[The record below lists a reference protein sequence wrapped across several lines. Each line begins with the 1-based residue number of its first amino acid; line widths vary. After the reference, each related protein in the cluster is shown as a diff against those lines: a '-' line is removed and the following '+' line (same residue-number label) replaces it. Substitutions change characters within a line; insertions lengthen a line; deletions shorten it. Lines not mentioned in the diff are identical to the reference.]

1 MTYVLECKG
10 LEKRFGDF
18 LAIQGIDLS
27 VRSGEFV
34 GIIGANGAGKTTL
47 LNIVSGYLTPSAGQ
61 ILFKGEDVTGVPPR
75 ILVRRGIAR
84 SFQIPQLFPRSTVI
98 ENMMIARSLLAESQS
113 SLMKRFDD
121 DRLARSAMEIIDS
134 YGLGQFAHAAV
145 GKVPQG
151 VRKLLDIAMAA
162 CAKPTLVLLDEPTS
176 GVSSEEKNA
185 LMGQLAYRFKSVSTT
200 VIFIEHDMEIV
211 RTYASRVIA
220 LYDGKVIANGPAEK
234 VFSEEQ
240 VISLITGRP
249 ATSVKE
255 LSHAPA

>member
-1 MTYVLECKG
+1 MSYVLECKG
-10 LEKRFGDF
+10 VQKKFGEL
-18 LAIQGIDLS
+18 LATQGIDLG
-27 VRSGEFV
+27 VRSGEFIGV
-34 GIIGANGAGKTTL
+34 IGANGAGKTTL

-61 ILFKGEDVTGVPPR
+61 VFFQGEDVTGVPPR

-84 SFQIPQLFPRSTVI
+84 SFQIPQLFPRSTVV
-98 ENMMIARSLLAESQS
+98 ENMMMALSLLAEPQS

-121 DRLARSAMEIIDS
+121 DRLADAAMNIIAS

-151 VRKLLDIAMAA
+151 VRKLLDIAMAT
-162 CAKPTLVLLDEPTS
+162 CAYPTLVLLDEPTS

-185 LMGQLAYRFKSVSTT
+185 LMGQLANRFKSASTT

-211 RTYASRVIA
+211 RTYASRVVA
-220 LYDGKVIANGPAEK
+220 LYDGKVIADGSADE
-234 VFSEEQ
+234 VFSDEQ

-249 ATSVKE
+249 AATMNGAA
-255 LSHAPA
+255 HASA

>member
-1 MTYVLECKG
+1 MTCVLECKG
-10 LEKRFGDF
+10 VQKRFGDF
-18 LAIQGIDLS
+18 LATQGIDLG

-61 ILFKGEDVTGVPPR
+61 VLFQGEDVTGVPPR
-75 ILVRRGIAR
+75 ILARRGIAR
-84 SFQIPQLFPRSTVI
+84 SFQIPQLFPRSTVV
-98 ENMMIARSLLAESQS
+98 ENMMMALSLLGEPQS

-121 DRLARSAMEIIDS
+121 DRLARAAMEIIAS
-134 YGLGQFAHAAV
+134 YSLGQFAHAAV

-151 VRKLLDIAMAA
+151 VRKLLDIAMAT

-185 LMGQLAYRFKSVSTT
+185 LMGQLADRFKSASTT

-220 LYDGKVIANGPAEK
+220 LYDGKVIADGSAEE
-234 VFSEEQ
+234 VFSEDQ
-240 VISLITGRP
+240 VMSLITGRP
-249 ATSVKE
+249 VGSVKE
-255 LSHAPA
+255 LSYAPA

>member
-10 LEKRFGDF
+10 VQKRFGDV
-18 LAIQGIDLS
+18 LATQGIDLG
-27 VRSGEFV
+27 VCGGEFV
-34 GIIGANGAGKTTL
+34 GVIGANGAGKTTL

-61 ILFKGEDVTGVPPR
+61 VLFQGEDVTGVPPR

-84 SFQIPQLFPRSTVI
+84 SFQVPQLFPRSTVV
-98 ENMMIARSLLAESQS
+98 ENMMMALSLLAEPQS

-121 DRLARSAMEIIDS
+121 DRLARSATEIIAS

-151 VRKLLDIAMAA
+151 VRKLLDIAMAT

-185 LMGQLAYRFKSVSTT
+185 LMGQLADRFKSASTT

-220 LYDGKVIANGPAEK
+220 LYDGKVIADGPAEE

-240 VISLITGRP
+240 VVRLITGRP
-249 ATSVKE
+249 AVSVKE

>member
-10 LEKRFGDF
+10 VQKRFDDF
-18 LAIQGIDLS
+18 LATQGIDLS
-27 VRSGEFV
+27 VRSSEFV

-47 LNIVSGYLTPSAGQ
+47 LNIISGYLAPSAGQ
-61 ILFKGEDVTGVPPR
+61 VLFQDEDVTGVPPR
-75 ILVRRGIAR
+75 ILARRGIAR
-84 SFQIPQLFPRSTVI
+84 SFQIPQLFPRSTVV
-98 ENMMIARSLLAESQS
+98 ENMMMALSLLGEPPS

-121 DRLARSAMEIIDS
+121 DRLAQAAMEIISS
-134 YGLGQFAHAAV
+134 YSLGQFAHAPV
-145 GKVPQG
+145 GRVPQG
-151 VRKLLDIAMAA
+151 VRKLLDIAMAT

-185 LMGQLAYRFKSVSTT
+185 LMGQLADRFKSASTT

-220 LYDGKVIANGPAEK
+220 LYDGKVIADGSAEE
-234 VFSEEQ
+234 VFSEGQ
-240 VISLITGRP
+240 VMSLITGRP
-249 ATSVKE
+249 VGSVKE